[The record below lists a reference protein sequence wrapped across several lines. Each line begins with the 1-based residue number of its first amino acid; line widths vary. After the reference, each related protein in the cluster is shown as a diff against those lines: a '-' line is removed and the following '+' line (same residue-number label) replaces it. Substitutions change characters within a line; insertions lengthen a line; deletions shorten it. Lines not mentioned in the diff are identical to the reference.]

1 MRYFIAILHT
11 VLLVLIPLIMVP
23 TLQWYKRTFLEP
35 NTDIWGVYV
44 LLILISLGMF
54 IMTIIRWAVALQNDK
69 DNLDLL

>member
-1 MRYFIAILHT
+1 
-11 VLLVLIPLIMVP
+11 MVP
-23 TLQWYKRTFLEP
+23 TLQWYERTFLEP

>member
-23 TLQWYKRTFLEP
+23 ILQWYERTFLEP
-35 NTDIWGVYV
+35 NTNIWGVYV

-54 IMTIIRWAVALQNDK
+54 IMTIIRWGVALQNDK
-69 DNLDLL
+69 NLL

>member
-23 TLQWYKRTFLEP
+23 TLQWYECTFLEP
-35 NTDIWGVYV
+35 NTNIWGVYV

-54 IMTIIRWAVALQNDK
+54 IMTIIRWGVALQNDK
-69 DNLDLL
+69 DLL